1 MAYDVIIIGA
11 GPAGLT
17 AGIYARSKMMS
28 TLILESGKVGGQLVA
43 LYPEKG
49 IHNYPGYET
58 VQARKLSDKLYAQ
71 AESMEC
77 EIREYQKVT
86 DIIDGDQK
94 LIVKTQNA
102 EYETMSVI
110 IAIGIR

>member
-58 VQARKLSDKLYAQ
+58 VQARKRAMPTAPLALGLPQTIRPSMALSCSLQY
-71 AESMEC
+71 SRT
-77 EIREYQKVT
+77 IREPM
-86 DIIDGDQK
+86 
-94 LIVKTQNA
+94 LWPN
-102 EYETMSVI
+102 
-110 IAIGIR
+110 R

>member
-58 VQARKLSDKLYAQ
+58 VQARKLSDKESNDYDLTHFVGSEIKFIFKYSQ
-71 AESMEC
+71 A
-77 EIREYQKVT
+77 
-86 DIIDGDQK
+86 
-94 LIVKTQNA
+94 
-102 EYETMSVI
+102 
-110 IAIGIR
+110 

>member
-1 MAYDVIIIGA
+1 MCYDIIIIGG

-28 TLILESGKVGGQLVA
+28 TLILESGRVGGQLTA

-49 IHNYPGYET
+49 IHNYPAFET
-58 VQARKLSDKLYAQ
+58 IQARKLSDKMYAQ

-77 EIREYQKVT
+77 DVRE
-86 DIIDGDQK
+86 
-94 LIVKTQNA
+94 N
-102 EYETMSVI
+102 
-110 IAIGIR
+110 